1 MRESGEQEEKEIKG
15 KKYNQISD
23 VFLQRS
29 ISLSWDGS
37 PDVTQML
44 LVMGNISLRDLI

>member
-1 MRESGEQEEKEIKG
+1 MRESGEQEEIKG
-15 KKYNQISD
+15 KNIYNQISD

-29 ISLSWDGS
+29 DSLSWDGS
-37 PDVTQML
+37 PDVAQML